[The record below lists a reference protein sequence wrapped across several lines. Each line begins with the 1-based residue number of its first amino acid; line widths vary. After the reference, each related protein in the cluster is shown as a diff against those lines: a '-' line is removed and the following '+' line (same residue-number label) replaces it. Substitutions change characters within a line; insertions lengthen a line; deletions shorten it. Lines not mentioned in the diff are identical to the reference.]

1 MKDFSF
7 YNPTR
12 IEFGVDKE
20 KNIGQY
26 ISEYGIKKVLLVYGS
41 RRIIEDGLFDTV
53 IKSLKD
59 NNIEFIAFGGV
70 ISNPILRTVYEAV
83 KIAKEEEVEAIL
95 SVGGGSV
102 LDSSKTIAVGALY
115 EGEIWDFFERKKEI
129 NKALAIFDIITLAA
143 TGSEMN
149 GYAVITNEK
158 IKRKSSIWSKHIY
171 PKVSIINPKLQKS
184 VSKEYLA
191 YSATDIIAHCIEGYF
206 TAKVHPKYMSRQ
218 VENIIKTVIENT
230 QILLEDKDNYSARA
244 EFAWA
249 ATNALN
255 GTTTVGISEYFFP
268 NHMIEHS
275 LSALYE
281 VPHGAGLSLVIPAW
295 MRWFYKQNEAQFI
308 RFAKEIFSKDSA
320 IEGIKALEEWFNK
333 IGSPTK
339 LSQLNLSSENIKEII
354 ENLSFQSTY
363 SKEDLEAILK
373 NAI

>member
-53 IKSLKD
+53 IQSLKD

>member
-53 IKSLKD
+53 IQSLKD

-295 MRWFYKQNEAQFI
+295 MKWFYKQNEAQFI

-373 NAI
+373 NAL